1 MQLTFSPSV
10 LESAKIESWREDSAA
25 VIDVANWFI
34 SDLSGISQRVRFA
47 AATGPGVPPPV
58 TFDRQRSYLESVKAF
73 PKNVNIRTRVTFR
86 PQNPVG
92 FASVPDG
99 RYISLSIHYSL
110 AELPANPMKTRLGDD
125 RVGSILTAHKD
136 FSQEDST
143 FFVRLVNRWRLEP
156 GERVGD
162 KSRPVTPI
170 TFYIDPNVPDQYRAP
185 MKAGVEAW
193 NAAFEAAGWS
203 GAIRALDLPQ
213 DADPEDI
220 RYATLRWNVSDQPG
234 YGAIGPSTVD
244 PRTAEI
250 LDADILF
257 EASMFDGFRNTWRE
271 VMGTLSAS
279 EAFQQALGVG
289 EFAFPENGNEIA
301 GFAASFAAQGSLLTR
316 GAGGPRG
323 DRARPGC
330 SRCPTST
337 RR

>member
-1 MQLTFSPSV
+1 MTSP
-10 LESAKIESWREDSAA
+10 
-25 VIDVANWFI
+25 
-34 SDLSGISQRVRFA
+34 G
-47 AATGPGVPPPV
+47 
-58 TFDRQRSYLESVKAF
+58 RS
-73 PKNVNIRTRVTFR
+73 
-86 PQNPVG
+86 
-92 FASVPDG
+92 
-99 RYISLSIHYSL
+99 H
-110 AELPANPMKTRLGDD
+110 
-125 RVGSILTAHKD
+125 
-136 FSQEDST
+136 
-143 FFVRLVNRWRLEP
+143 
-156 GERVGD
+156 
-162 KSRPVTPI
+162 PI

-257 EASMFDGFRNTWRE
+257 EASMFNGFRNTWRE

-289 EFAFPENGNEIA
+289 EFAFPENGN
-301 GFAASFAAQGSLLTR
+301 
-316 GAGGPRG
+316 
-323 DRARPGC
+323 
-330 SRCPTST
+330 
-337 RR
+337 